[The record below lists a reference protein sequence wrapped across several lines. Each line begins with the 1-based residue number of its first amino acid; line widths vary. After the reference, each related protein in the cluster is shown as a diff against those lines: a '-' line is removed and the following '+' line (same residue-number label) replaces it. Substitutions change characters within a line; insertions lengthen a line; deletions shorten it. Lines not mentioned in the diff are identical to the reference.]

1 MKKFLLFL
9 FGVFVGIVLTIG
21 YYSYSGSSSSSSTDD
36 SPSIA
41 KYPGVSLFEEPG
53 NVLNFKS
60 FEVFHVLENGAALAN
75 GSSNLNEPYYNIHG
89 TVVLLLPGEPY
100 FDDQIIKVPSGKRV
114 RQIGTYRYTT
124 KLKEVKTVPIV
135 ELFDQK

>member
-9 FGVFVGIVLTIG
+9 FGVFIGIVLTIG
-21 YYSYSGSSSSSSTDD
+21 YYTYSGSSSSTDD

-53 NVLNFKS
+53 DVLNFKS
-60 FEVFHVLENGAALAN
+60 FKVFQVLENGAALVY

-89 TVVLLLPGEPY
+89 TVALVLPGEPY

-114 RQIGTYRYTT
+114 RQVGSYRYTT
-124 KLKEVKTVPIV
+124 KFKEDKTVPIV
-135 ELFDQK
+135 ELYDQ